1 LKATGKVLKQQHDK
15 GISINVVEKL
25 RVRAVF
31 HIATLSEGN
40 YGDARHIASDAPRA
54 KFFL

>member
-31 HIATLSEGN
+31 RIATLSEGN